1 MPYYVFVKLWSM
13 APKPAECT
21 EKERLMR
28 NYQKAAVAYSEAV
41 TLLQQKMGI
50 SPREEYDRMN
60 RVADGAR
67 LNSEGARLAFEQ
79 HRADHGC

>member
-1 MPYYVFVKLWSM
+1 M
-13 APKPAECT
+13 APKPAECI

-28 NYQKAAVAYSEAV
+28 SYQKAAAAYSDAV

-60 RVADGAR
+60 RAADAAR
-67 LNSEGARLAFEQ
+67 LNTEGARLALEQ